1 MEKRIPAALMVG
13 NSVHTLSTGVM
24 PNLWT
29 QPVDNLVEHLG
40 ITWGE
45 DVDKR
50 GILSAAP
57 TGTHRTP
64 SAAHTPCGRESGPE
78 LGERGFP
85 QNPQALLLRLSY
97 LSRKLETQ

>member
-1 MEKRIPAALMVG
+1 MEKRILAALIVG

-29 QPVDNLVEHLG
+29 QPVDNSVDHLG
-40 ITWGE
+40 ITWGKGVE
-45 DVDKR
+45 KR

-57 TGTHRTP
+57 TGAHRTP
-64 SAAHTPCGRESGPE
+64 SAAHTPCGREIGPE
-78 LGERGFP
+78 LGEHGFP

-97 LSRKLETQ
+97 LSRKLETK

>member
-1 MEKRIPAALMVG
+1 MENRILAAPMAG

-29 QPVDNLVEHLG
+29 SPVDNLVDRLG
-40 ITWGE
+40 ITWGRG
-45 DVDKR
+45 VDKR
-50 GILSAAP
+50 GILSVAP
-57 TGTHRTP
+57 TGAHRTP
-64 SAAHTPCGRESGPE
+64 LAAHTLCGRENGPE

-97 LSRKLETQ
+97 LSRKLETK

>member
-1 MEKRIPAALMVG
+1 METRIPVALMVG

-40 ITWGE
+40 ITWGG
-45 DVDKR
+45 DVEKQ

-57 TGTHRTP
+57 TGAHRTP
-64 SAAHTPCGRESGPE
+64 SGAHTPCGRENGPE
-78 LGERGFP
+78 LGKLGFP
-85 QNPQALLLRLSY
+85 QNPQALLLRRSY
-97 LSRKLETQ
+97 LSRKLKTK

>member
-1 MEKRIPAALMVG
+1 MEKRILAAPMVG
-13 NSVHTLSTGVM
+13 NSVHTPSTGVM

-45 DVDKR
+45 GVEKR

-57 TGTHRTP
+57 TGAHRTP
-64 SAAHTPCGRESGPE
+64 SAAHTPCGWKSRSE
-78 LGERGFP
+78 LGKHGFP
-85 QNPQALLLRLSY
+85 QNPQALLLRRSY
-97 LSRKLETQ
+97 LSRKLETK

>member
-1 MEKRIPAALMVG
+1 MDKRIPLAPMVG

-29 QPVDNLVEHLG
+29 QPVDNPVEHLG

-45 DVDKR
+45 TVDKR

-57 TGTHRTP
+57 TGAHRTA
-64 SAAHTPCGRESGPE
+64 SAAHMPCGQKTGPE

-97 LSRKLETQ
+97 LSRKLETK